1 MCPNF
6 GTPKNNFPYGKFIIL
21 GVPILKHVM
30 LAVPLLPKLSPLL
43 QNLYGKVSKT
53 LNIVSL
59 TVNIKEKI
67 LFNIVLPNTM
77 VNSVDPG
84 PKVIKLFSCSAQLCM
99 KYFQLINVKM
109 LTIVGILTFMSRK
122 NGILGLSGAEKSCI
136 S

>member
-1 MCPNF
+1 
-6 GTPKNNFPYGKFIIL
+6 
-21 GVPILKHVM
+21 M

-77 VNSVDPG
+77 ANSVDPG
-84 PKVIKLFSCSAQLCM
+84 PEVIKIF
-99 KYFQLINVKM
+99 FM
-109 LTIVGILTFMSRK
+109 LSSIVHEIFPAHK
-122 NGILGLSGAEKSCI
+122 C
-136 S
+136 